1 MWRGASRWQR
11 ALGSSGLAAT
21 AVSASWL
28 HRQEGKCQAV
38 PDLGPLTAV
47 SAIDGRYAGRTAPL
61 RIHLSEYALHKNRA
75 EVMVKWVLHMSRNEG
90 MKEVKELSA
99 ESASA
104 MLAISENF
112 DVAAAAH
119 CKTIER
125 TTNHDLKAVEYHIK
139 TEMDKTPELVPLK
152 EWVHFACTSE
162 DVNNTAYALMLLK
175 TRSEVLLPKMDAV
188 IGELRKLAE
197 QHAAQPMHSLTHGQ
211 SATPT
216 TFGKEM
222 AIFAY
227 RLQKH
232 RDAVAAV
239 DIVGKFNGASG
250 NFNAHKA
257 AYPDL
262 DWPSV
267 SRDFVCN
274 SLGMIY
280 QPYST
285 QIECHDF
292 IAELS
297 DAVSRFNVVLLDCDR
312 DMWQYTSRGIL
323 KLKTVKG
330 EVGSSTMPHKVNPI
344 DFENSE
350 GNIGLANALLHHF
363 GEKLP
368 ISRMQRDLSDSTV
381 LRGLGTAFGYSLIAY
396 DSTLKALS
404 RITVNSDVM
413 NKELNDAWEVLGEA
427 AQTLLRKHKVQGAY
441 ELLKDL
447 TRGKTMD
454 ATIMQEFFASLKDK
468 IPPEDLVRLQNMTPS
483 TYLGCAEELAR
494 GQGKK

>member
-1 MWRGASRWQR
+1 MG
-11 ALGSSGLAAT
+11 GSGLVAAGAFT
-21 AVSASWL
+21 Q
-28 HRQEGKCQAV
+28 RQESKCQAA
-38 PDLGPLTAV
+38 PEFSPMTAV
-47 SAIDGRYAGRTAPL
+47 SAIDGRYASRTAPL

-75 EVMVKWVLHMSRNEG
+75 EVMVKWVLHMAKNGE
-90 MKEVKELSA
+90 MKEVPDLSPA
-99 ESASA
+99 AIA
-104 MLAISENF
+104 AFLAIADNF
-112 DVAAAAH
+112 DVKAAEH
-119 CKTIER
+119 VKSIER

-139 TEMDKTPELVPLK
+139 SEMDKTPELVPLK

-162 DVNNTAYALMLLK
+162 DVNNTAYALMLN
-175 TRSEVLLPKMDAV
+175 RARAEVILPKMDQL
-188 IGELRKLAE
+188 IGELRILAE

-222 AIFAY
+222 ANFAF
-227 RLQKH
+227 RLQRH

-239 DIVGKFNGASG
+239 SIVGKYNGATG
-250 NFNAHKA
+250 NYNAHKT
-257 AYPDL
+257 AYPDI

-267 SRDFVCN
+267 SKDFVTN
-274 SLGMIY
+274 SLALEF

-292 IAELS
+292 IAELC
-297 DAVSRFNVVLLDCDR
+297 DAIARFNVTLLDCDR

-323 KLKTVKG
+323 KLKKVAG

-368 ISRMQRDLSDSTV
+368 VSRMQRDLSDSTV

-396 DSTLKALS
+396 ESCLKALT
-404 RITVNSDVM
+404 RITVNGDVM
-413 NKELNDAWEVLGEA
+413 MAELDASWEVLAEP
-427 AQTLLRKHKVQGAY
+427 AQTLLRKYQVPGAY
-441 ELLKDL
+441 ELLKEV
-447 TRGKTMD
+447 TQGQGGMNATTMR
-454 ATIMQEFFASLKDK
+454 AFFATLKDK
-468 IPPEDLVRLQNMTPS
+468 LPPDDLVRLQNLEPS
-483 TYLGCAEELAR
+483 TYIGCAEELAR
-494 GQGKK
+494 AQGTKK